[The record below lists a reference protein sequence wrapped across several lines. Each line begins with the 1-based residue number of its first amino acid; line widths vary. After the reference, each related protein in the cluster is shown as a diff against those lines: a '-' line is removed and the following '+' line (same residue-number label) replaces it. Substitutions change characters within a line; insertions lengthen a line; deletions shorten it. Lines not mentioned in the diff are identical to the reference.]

1 MILACI
7 AMMLPSC
14 GSFTQL
20 SFDDYTYSD
29 GIYAGGA
36 GYRKAE
42 SEPVTVRYFPI
53 FPESLHLD
61 GYTLIARED
70 LGDVTNYYFVDRW
83 SSPLWYDWYSPFRLY
98 RWYDPWYRPF
108 AWSRPI
114 YGWGPWYWNDPWYWG
129 YGPWRHDPWYWG
141 DPWYCGWGYPGRHM
155 PWGRPYYPYG
165 PVGPRPGRII
175 VPSAPTHYTNGPRN
189 QGGIGSSTRSGGYK
203 PSTGEGGHKSST
215 GSSSGS
221 STKPGWSR
229 DASPSWNS
237 GSSSSGHSS
246 GSSSWNRGSG
256 SSSWGGGSS
265 SSSHSGGGSSSGGG
279 WSRGGGSGSSYNGH
293 SGGIRR

>member
-1 MILACI
+1 MKTRLMILACI

-20 SFDDYTYSD
+20 SSDDYAYSD

-42 SEPVTVRYFPI
+42 SEPVTLKYFPT

-70 LGDVTNYYFVDRW
+70 LGNVTNYYFVDRW
-83 SSPLWYDWYSPFRLY
+83 ASPLWYDWYSPFRPY

-108 AWSRPI
+108 AWSRPV

-129 YGPWRHDPWYWG
+129 YGPWRYDPWYWG
-141 DPWYCGWGYPGRHM
+141 NSWYCGWGYPGRYM
-155 PWGRPYYPYG
+155 PWGRPHYG
-165 PVGPRPGRII
+165 PRKPYYGRAFIPVRP
-175 VPSAPTHYTNGPRN
+175 VYPTNGPRH
-189 QGGIGSSTRSGGYK
+189 QGGIGSGSRSGG
-203 PSTGEGGHKSST
+203 PRTGSGSGYIT
-215 GSSSGS
+215 VPRGSSSERS
-221 STKPGWSR
+221 
-229 DASPSWNS
+229 S
-237 GSSSSGHSS
+237 GSN
-246 GSSSWNRGSG
+246 GSSSWSRSPSSPSGGSSWSRSSG
-256 SSSWGGGSS
+256 SSSWGGSS
-265 SSSHSGGGSSSGGG
+265 SGAPRSSGGSSSGGGG

-293 SGGIRR
+293 SGAVRR